1 MTSSWLC
8 CLRAGALVLAGCGG
22 LTVAS
27 ADELPAMQRQGGI
40 EYLSGGIG
48 LEESTAIEA
57 ESRKWPLTLLFSARR
72 WQRAVYTA
80 DAKVSLR
87 DGQGRLLLQVQ
98 ADGPFLLLR
107 LPPGTYTAD
116 ATLDGK
122 PLQQRVVLKKGE
134 AARVVFVWP
143 EVPGDEPAPD

>member
-1 MTSSWLC
+1 MTSSWLRRVRC
-8 CLRAGALVLAGCGG
+8 GVLVLAGCGW
-22 LTVAS
+22 LAWAH
-27 ADELPAMQRQGGI
+27 ADDLPALQQQGGI
-40 EYLSGGIG
+40 EYLTGGIG

-72 WQRAVYTA
+72 WQRSVYTS
-80 DAKVSLR
+80 DAKVTLR
-87 DGQGRLLLQVQ
+87 DGHGKPLLQVQ

-107 LPPGTYTAD
+107 LQPGSYTVE

-122 PLQQRVVLKKGE
+122 PLQQRVVLKKGD

-143 EVPGDEPAPD
+143 EVPGDEPAQD